1 MSCVRVLDPATVGKI
16 AAGEVVERPASVV
29 KELVENSVDAGATRI
44 EIEIKNGGRTLIR
57 VTDNGCGMEQ
67 EDLRLA
73 VERYATSKIASAD
86 DLNCLTSLGFR
97 GEALPSIAAISNLE
111 IDTRQRGTEVGYI
124 LEARGGAVKRLR
136 EGGLPEGTT
145 VRVTELFANVPARL
159 KYLKSI
165 PTEAGYIA
173 DVVGR
178 LAVAYPRIS
187 FRLVHHEYEILF
199 TPGTGDRLEAIT
211 AVFGRDVARETIPI
225 EPEEGPIAVSG
236 FLGKPSIARSTRSYE
251 LTFVNGRYIRSRTV
265 GAAIERAFHSLLPIT
280 RYPFAA
286 IFLTIDP
293 LQVDVNVHPAKLE
306 ARFADE
312 GAVFRAVH
320 GAARRALSGASLLFA
335 WRSREDAVVDAS
347 SAASELPRPAG
358 GLLARPLSLP
368 LGHEG
373 DKAIGPLRRFT
384 ALGQALNSTYLLA
397 RDEEGLL
404 LVDQHAAH
412 ERVLYDRYVARAK
425 QELGP
430 QRLLLPLTISL
441 SFQQARSLAERCGV
455 FAELGF
461 ELESFGPNTFLLR
474 AMPASLTKLDGA
486 RLVTDLLDELLHK
499 PGVRDSQTIREAF
512 LASMACHAA
521 VKAGDTLAPPEMQA
535 LLDDLAATENPFTCP
550 HGRPS
555 AIRLSWDEIARRF
568 KRR

>member
-211 AVFGRDVARETIPI
+211 AVFGRDVAR
-225 EPEEGPIAVSG
+225 
-236 FLGKPSIARSTRSYE
+236 
-251 LTFVNGRYIRSRTV
+251 
-265 GAAIERAFHSLLPIT
+265 
-280 RYPFAA
+280 
-286 IFLTIDP
+286 
-293 LQVDVNVHPAKLE
+293 
-306 ARFADE
+306 
-312 GAVFRAVH
+312 
-320 GAARRALSGASLLFA
+320 
-335 WRSREDAVVDAS
+335 
-347 SAASELPRPAG
+347 
-358 GLLARPLSLP
+358 
-368 LGHEG
+368 
-373 DKAIGPLRRFT
+373 
-384 ALGQALNSTYLLA
+384 
-397 RDEEGLL
+397 
-404 LVDQHAAH
+404 
-412 ERVLYDRYVARAK
+412 
-425 QELGP
+425 
-430 QRLLLPLTISL
+430 
-441 SFQQARSLAERCGV
+441 
-455 FAELGF
+455 
-461 ELESFGPNTFLLR
+461 
-474 AMPASLTKLDGA
+474 
-486 RLVTDLLDELLHK
+486 
-499 PGVRDSQTIREAF
+499 
-512 LASMACHAA
+512 
-521 VKAGDTLAPPEMQA
+521 
-535 LLDDLAATENPFTCP
+535 
-550 HGRPS
+550 
-555 AIRLSWDEIARRF
+555 
-568 KRR
+568 